1 MLHGRASLKQI
12 QPTSPSI
19 WSPESMQPWIS
30 ELTLAAI
37 LLAVVLICGR
47 A

>member
-1 MLHGRASLKQI
+1 
-12 QPTSPSI
+12 
-19 WSPESMQPWIS
+19 MQPWIS